1 MNFASLKAM
10 WLDWC
15 RRVGATLFA
24 TLFFCLLPAPAEA
37 DQAQQTLTA
46 PASETPGAPSEATPW
61 STGVSAADQ
70 AAAVKP
76 FEEGNAFLKDS
87 LFKLAAD
94 KYREALTHWDHPGIH
109 FNLALAL
116 FSLDQPEQVYV
127 HLQKATAY
135 GEGPLDADKIER
147 AKTYLTLLEQQLTP
161 IVVKCDQPG
170 TAIRMDGRVLFTAPG
185 KYEAWVRSGEHTWS
199 ASKPG
204 YELTQRTLVLKPK
217 TPVTIQLQV
226 YQAQELTTSKRRY
239 SGWVPAIP
247 MIAGAAL
254 LGGGIAMNFVARDT
268 MQQFENELDSGCDI
282 SSMQPS
288 CQPSNDATD
297 KKEQAEM
304 FQIISIAGMATGGA
318 AIATGLV
325 LLSLNRKSTYRLTP
339 EELEQKRRQEAAAAQ
354 KTAFVPLIGPGVLGL
369 SASGTF

>member
-1 MNFASLKAM
+1 MNLSSLKTM

-15 RRVGATLFA
+15 RRIGAMLFGA
-24 TLFFCLLPAPAEA
+24 LICFFPVPAEA

-46 PASETPGAPSEATPW
+46 PASEAPGTPSEATPW
-61 STGVSAADQ
+61 SAGVSAADQ

-87 LFKLAAD
+87 LFKLAAG
-94 KYREALTHWDHPGIH
+94 KYREALEYWDHPGIH

-127 HLQKATAY
+127 HLKKALAY
-135 GEGPLDADKIER
+135 GEGPLDADKVER
-147 AKTYLTLLEQQLTP
+147 AKAYITLLEQQLTP
-161 IVVKCDQPG
+161 VVVSCDQPG
-170 TAIRMDGRVLFTAPG
+170 TAVRMDGQVLFTAPG

-217 TPVTIQLQV
+217 EPVTIKLNV
-226 YQAQELTTSKRRY
+226 YEADELTTSKRRY

-247 MIAGAAL
+247 IIAGAAI

-268 MQQFENELDSGCDI
+268 MAQFERQLDDDCDI
-282 SSMQPS
+282 SSTQPS
-288 CQPSNDATD
+288 CPPSNDATD
-297 KKEQAEM
+297 LKEQAEL

-325 LLSLNRKSTYRLTP
+325 LLSFNRKSTYRLTP
-339 EELEQKRRQEAAAAQ
+339 EELEQKRREDAAAAQ
-354 KTAFVPLIGPGVLGL
+354 KTAFVPLVGPGYVGL
-369 SASGTF
+369 SASGSF

>member
-1 MNFASLKAM
+1 MNRRRAHA
-10 WLDWC
+10 WLPL
-15 RRVGATLFA
+15 VLATLFCFA
-24 TLFFCLLPAPAEA
+24 ASPARA
-37 DQAQQTLTA
+37 DQAQQTLTEPA
-46 PASETPGAPSEATPW
+46 PAATEPGAPPTGPTPW

-70 AAAVKP
+70 EAAAKP

-94 KYREALTHWDHPGIH
+94 KYREALEHWDHPGIH

-127 HLQKATAY
+127 HLKKAIAY

-147 AKTYLTLLEQQLTP
+147 ANTYITLLEQQLAP
-161 IVVKCDQPG
+161 IVVTCDQPG
-170 TAIRMDGRVLFTAPG
+170 TAVRMDGQVLFTAPG
-185 KYEAWVRSGEHTWS
+185 KYEAWVRVGEHTWS

-217 TPVTIQLQV
+217 TPVTVKLQV
-226 YQAQELTTSKRRY
+226 YEADELTTSKRRY
-239 SGWVPAIP
+239 SFWVPAIP
-247 MIAGAAL
+247 MLAGAAV
-254 LGGGIAMNFVARDT
+254 LGGGIAMNFLAQDT
-268 MQQFENELDSGCDI
+268 MRQFEQELADDCGI
-282 SSMQPS
+282 SSTQPS
-288 CQPSNDATD
+288 CPPSNEANDL
-297 KKEQAEM
+297 KNQAEV
-304 FQIISIAGMATGGA
+304 FQIVSVVGMATGGA

-339 EELEQKRRQEAAAAQ
+339 EELEEKRRQDAAAQ
-354 KTAFVPLIGPGVLGL
+354 KKTAFIPLLGPGMVGL

>member
-1 MNFASLKAM
+1 MNLSSLKAM

-15 RRVGATLFA
+15 KRVGAMLFA
-24 TLFFCLLPAPAEA
+24 ALLCLLPARAEA

-46 PASETPGAPSEATPW
+46 PAAETPGAPSEATPW
-61 STGVSAADQ
+61 SAGVSAADQ

-87 LFKLAAD
+87 LFKLAAG
-94 KYREALTHWDHPGIH
+94 KYREALEHWDHPGIH

-127 HLQKATAY
+127 HLKKALAY
-135 GEGPLDADKIER
+135 GEGPLDADKVER
-147 AKTYLTLLEQQLTP
+147 AKAYITLLEQQLTP
-161 IVVKCDQPG
+161 VVVTCDQPG
-170 TAIRMDGRVLFTAPG
+170 TAVRMDGQVLFTAPG

-217 TPVTIQLQV
+217 EPVTVTLHV
-226 YQAQELTTSKRRY
+226 YEADELTTSKRRY

-247 MIAGAAL
+247 IIAGVAI

-268 MQQFENELDSGCDI
+268 MAQFENELDEGCDI
-282 SSMQPS
+282 SSTQPS
-288 CQPSNDATD
+288 CEPSNDATE

-325 LLSLNRKSTYRLTP
+325 LLSLNRKSTYRMTP
-339 EELEQKRRQEAAAAQ
+339 EELEQKRREDAAKAP
-354 KTAFVPLIGPGVLGL
+354 KTALVPLLSPGFVGL
-369 SASGTF
+369 SASGSF

>member
-1 MNFASLKAM
+1 MNLSSLKTM

-15 RRVGATLFA
+15 RRVGAMLFVA
-24 TLFFCLLPAPAEA
+24 SFCFLPARAEA

-46 PASETPGAPSEATPW
+46 PSPETPGAPGEVTPW
-61 STGVSAADQ
+61 STGVTAEQQ

-161 IVVKCDQPG
+161 VTVICDQAG
-170 TAIRMDGRVLFTAPG
+170 TAVRMDGRVLFTAPG
-185 KYEAWVRSGEHTWS
+185 KYQGWVRIGEHTWS

-217 TPVTIQLQV
+217 TPVTVKLQV
-226 YQAQELTTSKRRY
+226 YQQDELTTSKRRY

-247 MIAGAAL
+247 IIAGAAV

-268 MQQFENELDSGCDI
+268 MTKFENQLDEDCGI
-282 SSMQPS
+282 SSTQPS
-288 CQPSNDATD
+288 CPPSNDATD
-297 KKEQAEM
+297 LKQQAEM
-304 FQIISIAGMATGGA
+304 FQVISIAGMATGGA

-339 EELEQKRRQEAAAAQ
+339 EELEQKRREDAAAAQ
-354 KTAFVPLIGPGVLGL
+354 KTAFVPLIGPGLVGF